1 MNTPTKLFLFY
12 LSLNDFE
19 KQEFTNLV
27 GINNLNK
34 IKSRADLI
42 SIMDS
47 INQTSHPDKK
57 ISSDDYDIAIMQV
70 VKHIVNASDS
80 NLDLSK
86 SIEDIIGKSV
96 SRPEKRAKYE
106 LQGMLLAALMNASKD
121 KLARIRNQFIH
132 RIPKNTADERNRSN
146 LDKWFS
152 IILGTRK

>member
-1 MNTPTKLFLFY
+1 
-12 LSLNDFE
+12 
-19 KQEFTNLV
+19 
-27 GINNLNK
+27 
-34 IKSRADLI
+34 
-42 SIMDS
+42 MDS